1 MFSKNKSALKAE
13 ASDESDGDVFE
24 CVSYLLCT
32 LYFIN
37 ILFRA
42 PSVKA
47 PVKFDKKRG
56 RAPVE
61 YDSDDG
67 EPISGIEDD
76 SPKERKKPKIV

>member
-1 MFSKNKSALKAE
+1 MSQMVTCSSAFLV
-13 ASDESDGDVFE
+13 GYV
-24 CVSYLLCT
+24 LCI
-32 LYFIN
+32 FVN
-37 ILFRA
+37 VLFRA
-42 PSVKA
+42 SSVKA
-47 PVKFDKKRG
+47 PIKFDKKRG

>member
-1 MFSKNKSALKAE
+1 VTCSS
-13 ASDESDGDVFE
+13 VFLIC
-24 CVSYLLCT
+24 CVLCI
-32 LYFIN
+32 FIN

-56 RAPVE
+56 QAPVE